1 MYCRQEGLKP
11 QPIGLQKPRADQ
23 SAFQG
28 MGSLLAVTVVTSTV
42 SSASPQVPGSGKIL
56 DGVGSSLCRLDSR
69 GELVQKIE
77 EQAAAPSMLARTE
90 QIQRE
95 IQSLSGRDL
104 QLWSIGILVMLVL
117 AGGISA
123 LIFPHVMWEQR
134 VVRIESAYL
143 PQLFFGLISLVL
155 LFNIYLIGQ
164 KVTLSHTRRMLISEL
179 VLNERLESLSLI
191 DPLTQLLNRRALN
204 EMIPREVAR
213 ANRTG
218 AQLTFL
224 TMDINGFREINS
236 KYGALEGNLI
246 LTEFSKMLRTVFRG
260 GDMISRHG
268 GDEFLVVM
276 PDTQEAEADAPMQ
289 RLLRSVEH
297 WNLNNGKRYEF
308 GFSWGIAPYITGSDF
323 SDVLRAVDRK
333 LYQKKHN

>member
-1 MYCRQEGLKP
+1 
-11 QPIGLQKPRADQ
+11 
-23 SAFQG
+23 
-28 MGSLLAVTVVTSTV
+28 
-42 SSASPQVPGSGKIL
+42 
-56 DGVGSSLCRLDSR
+56 
-69 GELVQKIE
+69 VQKIE
-77 EQAAAPSMLARTE
+77 EQVAAPSMLARTE

-95 IQSLSGRDL
+95 IQNLSGRDL

-164 KVTLSHTRRMLISEL
+164 KITLSHTRRLLISEL

-213 ANRTG
+213 ANRT
-218 AQLTFL
+218 AAHLTFL

-236 KYGALEGNLI
+236 KYGALEGNLV

-260 GDMISRHG
+260 GDMIFRHG

-276 PDTQEAEADAPMQ
+276 PDTQEAEVDAPMQ

-297 WNLNNGKRYEF
+297 WNINNGKRYEF
-308 GFSWGIAPYITGSDF
+308 GFTWGIAPYITGSDF

-333 LYQKKHN
+333 LYQKKHNLVPVF